1 MKWLLFAL
9 VCIHLSECLIRVS
22 LSTISCGLLEDFMK
36 KHPYN
41 PLSKFRGPSQQD
53 SSGSTEPLVNYLD
66 LSYYGT
72 ISIGTPPQSFLVVS
86 DTGSSNLWVP
96 SGYCSSP
103 ACRDH
108 RKFNPHASSTFHLS
122 NKYLSI
128 QYGTGIMTGV
138 LGYDTVRVSNI
149 DISHQEFGLSITEPG
164 SFLYY
169 AEFDGI
175 LGMAYP
181 NLAYGGATTVFKN
194 MMSEHLLE
202 QPVFAFYL
210 TRGTMQIEQWMEQ
223 ISKNG
228 HIIMNVLFLPSVK
241 VNGQVVACE
250 SGCQAIVDTGTSLI
264 IGPVSPIQR
273 IQHEI
278 VLQLGVNCH
287 NLPTMPYVTFTIN
300 GIEYPLSP
308 DQYVLQNNYNGQEN
322 CLIGFSTLALTDSED
337 LWILGDV
344 FIGVYYSIFDRGNNR
359 MGFARAAKFKTD
371 RLFTSRVRII
381 GSGLLLDHTFRKLT
395 ASEADE
401 QPLHFASW
409 VGLETLQNLKF
420 GVRAGTSILVLPK
433 LFHWHKASD
442 TIIQYEK

>member
-1 MKWLLFAL
+1 MKWLLIAL
-9 VCIHLSECLIRVS
+9 ACIQLSECLIRVKLFKGKS
-22 LSTISCGLLEDFMK
+22 VRNILSERGLLEDFLK

-41 PLSKFRGPSQQD
+41 PLSKYRGPSQQD
-53 SSGSTEPLVNYLD
+53 SSGSTEPLLNYLD

-72 ISIGTPPQSFLVVS
+72 ISIGTPPQSFLVVF

-108 RKFNPHASSTFHLS
+108 RKFNPQASSTFRIS
-122 NKYLSI
+122 NKYLAI
-128 QYGTGIMTGV
+128 QYGTGSMTGV

-149 DISHQEFGLSITEPG
+149 DITHQEFGLSITEPG

-169 AEFDGI
+169 AEFDGV
-175 LGMAYP
+175 LGLGYP
-181 NLAYGGATTVFKN
+181 NLAYGGATTVFEN

-202 QPVFAFYL
+202 QPMFAFYL
-210 TRGTMQIEQWMEQ
+210 TRQDGESGSEVVFGGFDPNHYTGNINWVPVTVEEYWQIL
-223 ISKNG
+223 
-228 HIIMNVLFLPSVK
+228 VDSVK

-250 SGCQAIVDTGTSLI
+250 NGCQAFVDTGTSLI

-278 VLQLGVNCH
+278 GAEAQLYSVLGVNCR

-300 GIEYPLSP
+300 GIDYHLSP
-308 DQYVLQNNYNGQEN
+308 DQYVLQNNYNGYKYCES
-322 CLIGFSTLALTDSED
+322 GFSTMALSNSED

-359 MGFARAAKFKTD
+359 MGFARA
-371 RLFTSRVRII
+371 V
-381 GSGLLLDHTFRKLT
+381 
-395 ASEADE
+395 
-401 QPLHFASW
+401 
-409 VGLETLQNLKF
+409 
-420 GVRAGTSILVLPK
+420 
-433 LFHWHKASD
+433 
-442 TIIQYEK
+442 